1 MKPRTIISGFF
12 CNSLGHKYVV
22 THTITNQIKEYRC
35 VRCGKEVAS
44 NLKGKLEVIT
54 DKQRKA
60 HRALQSFIKKKI
72 IRKKHHYSHET
83 NSM

>member
-1 MKPRTIISGFF
+1 MKSNFSISGFF
-12 CNSLGHKYVV
+12 CISLGHKYVV
-22 THTITNQIKEYRC
+22 THKITNQIKEYRC

-60 HRALQSFIKKKI
+60 HQVLQSFIKKKI
-72 IRKKHHYSHET
+72 KRKTSQYTKET
-83 NSM
+83 NIV